1 MYGKSLSDMDFA
13 FVMQAEKGVNFNKC
27 MYDLFQKMERF
38 VSCLIKSIIL
48 LQMFLS
54 DTFL

>member
-1 MYGKSLSDMDFA
+1 MYGKSLSDMDLA
-13 FVMQAEKGVNFNKC
+13 FVMQTEKGVNFNKC
-27 MYDLFQKMERF
+27 MYDPFQKIERF
-38 VSCLIKSIIL
+38 VSCLIISITF